1 MRAFQDSKSFRHFVK
16 HLFLVGRVYNERNKA
31 KGSVYKHLE
40 LMRKS
45 IIRMKLS
52 YTDIDVLKE
61 KIENLFSLEGKY
73 AKFFKS
79 EDNETNELKKQL
91 SSLQQELE
99 NEKSEKRRIIEEYN
113 EKISQLTGS
122 LDSLKSQM
130 RHLLMEKA
138 RRHQRLTALDKKIRE
153 KVDVHRYYHS

>member
-1 MRAFQDSKSFRHFVK
+1 MQTFQDSKSFRHFVK
-16 HLFLVGRVYNERNKA
+16 HLFLVSSVYNERNQA
-31 KGSVYKHLE
+31 MGAVYKHLE

-61 KIENLFSLEGKY
+61 KMENLFSLERKY
-73 AKFFKS
+73 AKFFKA
-79 EDNETNELKKQL
+79 EDGEASELKKQL
-91 SSLQQELE
+91 SSLQQELA
-99 NEKSEKRRIIEEYN
+99 NEKAEKQSVIEEGN
-113 EKISQLTGS
+113 EKIRQLTGS

-138 RRHQRLTALDKKIRE
+138 RRQQRLTALNKKISE
-153 KVDVHRYYHS
+153 KVDVHRYFHS